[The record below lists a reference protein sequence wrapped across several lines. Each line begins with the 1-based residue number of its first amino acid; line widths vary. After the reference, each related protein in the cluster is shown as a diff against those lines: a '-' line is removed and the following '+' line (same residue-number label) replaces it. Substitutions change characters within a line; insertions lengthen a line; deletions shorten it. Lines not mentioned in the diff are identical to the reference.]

1 MVSDSFVSL
10 FKNVRGGTV
19 HEAVQMAS
27 LRSWESYQRF
37 PPICP
42 SYGGGGGRRGIAG
55 RKNRTLLPSQERKK
69 VEIVKFPRLLVGLS
83 RKTKLHNLT
92 KMRAAAL
99 ACRP

>member
-1 MVSDSFVSL
+1 MVSHSFVSS

-19 HEAVQMAS
+19 HEAVQIAS
-27 LRSWESYQRF
+27 LRPWESYQLF

-69 VEIVKFPRLLVGLS
+69 VEIVKISQAS
-83 RKTKLHNLT
+83 RGTFKEDQI
-92 KMRAAAL
+92 A
-99 ACRP
+99 